1 MSVCKLNQLQIHTEC
16 RKGKCG
22 ICWMPK
28 KYCPLFICAI
38 SKCHAFTYI
47 FCPKIDLVAVDK
59 VLKWNLFSV
68 KSFESPTIFWLW
80 RCSKCIWINF
90 VNKFCWKLN
99 GGPEN
104 FLRNFLHNS
113 NNINLPGGKAFGVF
127 PNYINQVSNHDNTV
141 IAQNICKDVI
151 SLRHI
156 LVCCFS
162 RTYLKCVVNESHDT
176 PDNYMF
182 GLVWKLFHNLVESGA
197 STSIQCGRSE
207 GSSSAFTPNL
217 TPDSSAHQ
225 NEVGLYKIRWKLQ
238 GCER

>member
-22 ICWMPK
+22 IRWMPK

-113 NNINLPGGKAFGVF
+113 NNINLPGGEAFGVC
-127 PNYINQVSNHDNTV
+127 PNYINQVSNHDNTL
-141 IAQNICKDVI
+141 IAQNI
-151 SLRHI
+151 
-156 LVCCFS
+156 F
-162 RTYLKCVVNESHDT
+162 VVLYGCNFFTS
-176 PDNYMF
+176 YF
-182 GLVWKLFHNLVESGA
+182 GMLFFKNPFNMCSQWKPWHSCQWEGWPSVEVVSQSGWIW
-197 STSIQCGRSE
+197 S
-207 GSSSAFTPNL
+207 
-217 TPDSSAHQ
+217 
-225 NEVGLYKIRWKLQ
+225 
-238 GCER
+238 

>member
-1 MSVCKLNQLQIHTEC
+1 MRPILL
-16 RKGKCG
+16 
-22 ICWMPK
+22 ICLHLHILSQNRFGRCW
-28 KYCPLFICAI
+28 
-38 SKCHAFTYI
+38 SI
-47 FCPKIDLVAVDK
+47 FEVEIWSTN
-59 VLKWNLFSV
+59 VLKV
-68 KSFESPTIFWLW
+68 SPFFLQW
-80 RCSKCIWINF
+80 RCSKWKWINF

-113 NNINLPGGKAFGVF
+113 NNINLPGGEAFGVF
-127 PNYINQVSNHDNTV
+127 PNYINQVFNHDNTV
-141 IAQNICKDVI
+141 IAQNILQFCTDVI

-156 LVCCFS
+156 LVSCFS
-162 RTYLKCVVNESHDT
+162 RTHLTCLVNESHDT
-176 PDNYMF
+176 PDNERI

-197 STSIQCGRSE
+197 STSIQCGRCE

-238 GCER
+238 GYER